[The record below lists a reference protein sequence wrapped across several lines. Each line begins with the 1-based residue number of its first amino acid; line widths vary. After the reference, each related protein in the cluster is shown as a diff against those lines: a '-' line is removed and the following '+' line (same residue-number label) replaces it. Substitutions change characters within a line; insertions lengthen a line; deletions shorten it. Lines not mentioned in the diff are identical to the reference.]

1 MSETEECYCQSGKPF
16 AECCEPFIK
25 GTASAP
31 TAEALMRSRYTAYVL
46 ADIPYL
52 SRSLHPKERDDFDEA
67 GAAKWA
73 RDADWQGLEIV
84 RTEQGGADDS
94 KGEVEFKVSYKRH
107 GSPCV
112 HHELRRVQ
120 KSGRHLVLLRRKNDQ
135 QPPDPARSEPRIGRN
150 EPCPCGSGK
159 KYKKCCMNA

>member
-1 MSETEECYCQSGKPF
+1 MSETRECYCKSGKPF
-16 AECCEPFIK
+16 AECCEPYIK
-25 GTASAP
+25 GTARAP
-31 TAEALMRSRYTAYVL
+31 TAKALMRSRYTAYVL

-73 RDADWQGLEIV
+73 KDADWQGLEIV

-94 KGEVEFKVSYKRH
+94 KGEVEFKVSYKRN
-107 GSPCV
+107 GSVCV
-112 HHELRRVQ
+112 HHELAEF
-120 KSGRHLVLLRRKNDQ
+120 RKVDGTWYFFDGKMISS
-135 QPPDPARSEPRIGRN
+135 PPSRRSEPRIGRN

-159 KYKKCCMNA
+159 KYKKCCMNT

>member
-1 MSETEECYCQSGKPF
+1 MSKTQQCYCQSGKPF
-16 AECCEPFIK
+16 AECCEPLIK
-25 GTASAP
+25 GTASPP

-46 ADIPYL
+46 EDIPYL
-52 SRSLHPKERDDFDEA
+52 ARSLHPKERDDFDEA

-94 KGEVEFKVSYKRH
+94 KGQVEFKVSYKSH
-107 GSPCV
+107 GSACV
-112 HHELRRVQ
+112 HHELAEFRKVDGKWYFYDGKMINSPPSRRT
-120 KSGRHLVLLRRKNDQ
+120 
-135 QPPDPARSEPRIGRN
+135 EPRIGRN